1 MSDKDKNIEEEK
13 MSEEEES
20 IGDLVAFP
28 RQVNAET
35 LKEVHEVEEEG
46 AGMSASPDMFSQGG
60 EGREQDQLAGL
71 FSDEPEAEEDE
82 DGDDWIDL

>member
-1 MSDKDKNIEEEK
+1 

-20 IGDLVAFP
+20 TGDLVAFP
-28 RQVNAET
+28 RQVNAEI

-60 EGREQDQLAGL
+60 EGRDQLAGL
-71 FSDEPEAEEDE
+71 FSDELEAEEDGE
-82 DGDDWIDL
+82 EGDDWIEK